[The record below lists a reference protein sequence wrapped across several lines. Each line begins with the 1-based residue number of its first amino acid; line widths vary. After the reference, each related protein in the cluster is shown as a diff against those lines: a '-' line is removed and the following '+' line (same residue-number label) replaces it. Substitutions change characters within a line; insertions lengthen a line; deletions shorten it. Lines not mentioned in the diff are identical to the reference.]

1 MNLEPVVEWSKP
13 WKFLKCRDHVEPS
26 SACECEVPK
35 NKSCNVVLGNGH
47 KTISSCPALITM
59 VTGALGLVLVPGCK
73 VEWNVWGEA
82 RKGCVSLLLFL
93 FKLMC
98 IFIGVNLLY
107 ISLLRSNTDQTV
119 YFIATENFTL
129 LYFYIIVYCDKW
141 ITATTLIIK
150 QASVLPGCLPEDSA
164 TVYRHEFISST
175 TEKDDLSQLLE
186 KSISEIQRSKL
197 TDQALEL
204 KDDVT

>member
-1 MNLEPVVEWSKP
+1 MTLEPVVEWSKP

-35 NKSCNVVLGNGH
+35 NNSCNVLGNGH

-73 VEWNVWGEA
+73 VEWNVWEEA

-98 IFIGVNLLY
+98 IFIGVNLTC
-107 ISLLRSNTDQTV
+107 N
-119 YFIATENFTL
+119 
-129 LYFYIIVYCDKW
+129 IVFGAGASGGQS
-141 ITATTLIIK
+141 IGVSAS
-150 QASVLPGCLPEDSA
+150 ASVLPMNTQGRSPLGW
-164 TVYRHEFISST
+164 TGLIS
-175 TEKDDLSQLLE
+175 L
-186 KSISEIQRSKL
+186 
-197 TDQALEL
+197 
-204 KDDVT
+204 